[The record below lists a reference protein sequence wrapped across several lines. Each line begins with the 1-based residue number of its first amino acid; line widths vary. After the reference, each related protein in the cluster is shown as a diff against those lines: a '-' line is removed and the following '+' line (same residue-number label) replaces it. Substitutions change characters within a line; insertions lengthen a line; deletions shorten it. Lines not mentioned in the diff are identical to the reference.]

1 MLQNAFSK
9 IILCRNFPG
18 GTVDKNLP
26 VNAWDVGSIPGR
38 GRPNMPRSKEAV
50 HHNYGACALEPMFH
64 DKRNLSKEE
73 PEHGNK
79 LQSQLAASRQSPS
92 TATKTQHSRKLIN

>member
-1 MLQNAFSK
+1 MPSQKLYFAGTSPVAQWIK
-9 IILCRNFPG
+9 IYLLTR
-18 GTVDKNLP
+18 GTWVQSL
-26 VNAWDVGSIPGR
+26 VGEDPTCHGAR
-38 GRPNMPRSKEAV
+38 KPV